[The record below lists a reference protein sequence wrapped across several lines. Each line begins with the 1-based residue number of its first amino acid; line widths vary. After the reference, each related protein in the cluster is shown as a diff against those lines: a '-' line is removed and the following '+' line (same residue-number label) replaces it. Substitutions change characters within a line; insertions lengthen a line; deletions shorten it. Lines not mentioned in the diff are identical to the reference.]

1 MKYYEEHYVEYL
13 SSAENKPLHPKI
25 NKIYDKFSEKFDDLN
40 NIILYG
46 PTGVGKYSQALNL
59 IKKYSPSSLKYE
71 KKISIELSKGDINLK
86 ISDIHFEVDMDILG
100 CNSKS
105 VWNEIYNLVID
116 IINSKASRQGIILC
130 KNFNNIHNELLDVF
144 YSYMQ
149 DNYFIKY
156 ILISNAVSFIPDMI
170 LNKCEIINIPTF
182 TKTLCKKYIDKDYN
196 NNSINIKYIKGKTNE
211 LDNVYLPLCN
221 NILEYINNYNEK
233 DLKKFR
239 DVLYDLLI
247 YNINIC
253 DTIWYILMKL
263 ISTKKIK
270 NKDIPNIL
278 VKTYTFLQLYNN
290 NYRPIYH
297 LENYFYYL
305 IIKIHEL

>member
-13 SSAENKPLHPKI
+13 SLVENKPLHPKI
-25 NKIYDKFSEKFDDLN
+25 NKIYDKLPENFDNLN

-46 PTGVGKYSQALNL
+46 PNGVGKYSQALNL

-71 KKISIELSKGDINLK
+71 KKICIELSKSNINLK

-105 VWNEIYNLVID
+105 IWNEIYNQVIN
-116 IINSKASRQGIILC
+116 IINSNSLHKGIILC
-130 KNFNNIHNELLDVF
+130 KNFNNIHNELLDIF

-149 DNYFIKY
+149 DKYFIKY
-156 ILISNAVSFIPDMI
+156 ILITNAVSFIPDII

-182 TKTLCKKYIDKDYN
+182 TKTLCKKYIKKDSN

-211 LDNVYLPLCN
+211 LDNLHIPLCN
-221 NILEYINNYNEK
+221 SILQYIINYNEIDFK
-233 DLKKFR
+233 NFR
-239 DVLYDLLI
+239 DVIYDLLI
-247 YNINIC
+247 YNINIWEV
-253 DTIWYILMKL
+253 IWYILMKL
-263 ISTKKIK
+263 ISIKKIK
-270 NKDIPNIL
+270 NKDIPDIL

-305 IIKIHEL
+305 IIITNEL

>member
-1 MKYYEEHYVEYL
+1 MKYYEEHYIEYL
-13 SSAENKPLHPKI
+13 SSVENKPLHPKI
-25 NKIYDKFSEKFDDLN
+25 NKIYDKFPENFNDLN

-71 KKISIELSKGDINLK
+71 KKICIELSKSNINLK

-105 VWNEIYNLVID
+105 IWNEIYNQIVN
-116 IINSKASRQGIILC
+116 IINSNSLHKGIILC
-130 KNFNNIHNELLDVF
+130 KNFNNINNELLDVF

-149 DNYFIKY
+149 DKYFIKY
-156 ILISNAVSFIPDMI
+156 ILITNAVSFIPDMI

-182 TKTLCKKYIDKDYN
+182 TKTLCKKYINKDSN
-196 NNSINIKYIKGKTNE
+196 NNSINIKYIKGKTTE
-211 LDNVYLPLCN
+211 LDNLHIPLCN
-221 NILEYINNYNEK
+221 SILEYITNYTEIDFKN
-233 DLKKFR
+233 FR

-247 YNINIC
+247 YNINIWEA
-253 DTIWYILMKL
+253 IWYILMKL
-263 ISTKKIK
+263 ISIKKIK
-270 NKDIPNIL
+270 NKDTPYIL
-278 VKTYTFLQLYNN
+278 VKTYKFLQLYNN

-305 IIKIHEL
+305 IIITNEL

>member
-13 SSAENKPLHPKI
+13 SLVENKPLHPKI
-25 NKIYDKFSEKFDDLN
+25 NKIYDKLPENFDDLN

-46 PTGVGKYSQALNL
+46 PNGVGKYSQALNL

-71 KKISIELSKGDINLK
+71 KKICIELSKSNINLK

-105 VWNEIYNLVID
+105 IWDEIYNQVIN
-116 IINSKASRQGIILC
+116 IIDSNSLHKGIILC
-130 KNFNNIHNELLDVF
+130 KNFNGIHNELLDIF

-149 DNYFIKY
+149 DKYFIKY
-156 ILISNAVSFIPDMI
+156 ILITNAVSFIPDII

-182 TKTLCKKYIDKDYN
+182 TKTLCKKYINKDSN

-211 LDNVYLPLCN
+211 IDNLHIPLCN
-221 NILEYINNYNEK
+221 SILQYITNYNEIDFK
-233 DLKKFR
+233 NFR
-239 DVLYDLLI
+239 DVIYDILI
-247 YNINIC
+247 YNINIWEV
-253 DTIWYILMKL
+253 IWYILMEL
-263 ISTKKIK
+263 ISIKKIK
-270 NKDIPNIL
+270 SKDIPDIL

-305 IIKIHEL
+305 IIITNEL